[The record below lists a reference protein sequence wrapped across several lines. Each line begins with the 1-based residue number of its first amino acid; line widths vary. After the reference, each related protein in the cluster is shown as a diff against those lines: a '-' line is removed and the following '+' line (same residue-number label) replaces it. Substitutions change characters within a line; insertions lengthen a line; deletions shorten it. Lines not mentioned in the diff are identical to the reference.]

1 MVVKNKSYSDSYK
14 EQMVQIMFDLQK
26 LEKEF
31 VNAPQPKSNV
41 QIKKQRS
48 LIKKI
53 VTNRENLSQL
63 FFAYLI
69 EDED

>member
-1 MVVKNKSYSDSYK
+1 MVKHKSYSDSYK
-14 EQMVQIMFDLQK
+14 EQMVQIMFALQEE
-26 LEKEF
+26 EKEF
-31 VNAPQPKSNV
+31 VNAPQPKSKSE
-41 QIKKQRS
+41 IKEQRA

-53 VTNRENLSQL
+53 VSHRAALSQL